1 MKPSVRDYLRHAFSA
16 RPIGMFVPPNWV
28 GLGIFAM
35 LGMLNPGF
43 WVLGLGLELAYLG
56 LLSTHPRFQRFVDA
70 VIAWEERKNWQS
82 RVDSLVR
89 QLDTESQRRY
99 RALEVRCRSILEQQ
113 LRSSALS
120 GGLEAQQEGLGRLLW
135 IYLRLLLTRQ
145 AIDRMM
151 RESEGG
157 AEETERMA
165 ERIEKVERQLK
176 SEILSEEL
184 RRSLSGQLEILQQR
198 LAKRREARAKKDYL
212 DAELTRI
219 QEQAE
224 LIREQA
230 VLATDPEA
238 VSQRIDEITATL
250 GGTTQWI
257 QEQQKIYGA
266 VEDLLS
272 EAPSLSVRLPT
283 GESQ

>member
-1 MKPSVRDYLRHAFSA
+1 
-16 RPIGMFVPPNWV
+16 MFVPPNWV

-56 LLSTHPRFQRFVDA
+56 LLSTHPRFQRYVDA
-70 VIAWEERKNWQS
+70 VTAWEERKNWQS

-145 AIDRMM
+145 AIDRLMH
-151 RESEGG
+151 ESEGG

-230 VLATDPEA
+230 VLATDPEV